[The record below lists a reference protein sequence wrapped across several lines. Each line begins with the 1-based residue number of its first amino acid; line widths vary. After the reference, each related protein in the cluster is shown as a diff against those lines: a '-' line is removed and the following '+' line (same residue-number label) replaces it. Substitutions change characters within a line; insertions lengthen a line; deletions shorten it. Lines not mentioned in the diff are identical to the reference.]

1 MFFLP
6 ARKSTR
12 RQKAA
17 VCVVE
22 YVGVFSRYIYPI
34 RYVDASVFTHA
45 RPRQT
50 PAERKLFV
58 RYPIGLAMVCSGH
71 FCRAKAEVQGSNIN
85 IIKQLFN
92 IISGGLA
99 WSLLRRNRI

>member
-1 MFFLP
+1 MVVPTREFLP

-45 RPRQT
+45 GPHET
-50 PAERKLFV
+50 TAECKLMCHQPDAELFTT
-58 RYPIGLAMVCSGH
+58 
-71 FCRAKAEVQGSNIN
+71 FC
-85 IIKQLFN
+85 
-92 IISGGLA
+92 
-99 WSLLRRNRI
+99 